1 MVGGF
6 RFWVLGYYRINLSPI
21 RLKSHD
27 LRPITKHNHPKDPEP
42 TTNNQ
47 QPQNMTNILKII
59 RPYQWIKN
67 TFVFLPLF
75 FGQRL
80 TDGELLMN
88 TIITFIAFSF
98 AASSIYCFNDV
109 IDVEADRRHP
119 IKCRRPVASGAVSV
133 TAAYTMMV
141 AMIALSLATLT
152 FLTCKPF
159 ATMGVIA
166 GYWLLNIAY
175 CWRLKRYAIID
186 VCIIAF
192 GFVLRIL
199 AGGTATGIVLSH
211 WLVMMT
217 FLLTLFLSFTK
228 RRDDVLR
235 MMKTGEAPRQNTS
248 RYNLTFINQAITITG
263 SVMLVCY
270 IMYTVSPEVV
280 KNFGT
285 PYIYLTSGYV
295 ILGLLRY
302 IQLAVVDEKSGDPT
316 KVILRDHFTQLIV
329 AAWGL
334 TFLVII
340 YFI

>member
-1 MVGGF
+1 M
-6 RFWVLGYYRINLSPI
+6 
-21 RLKSHD
+21 K
-27 LRPITKHNHPKDPEP
+27 E
-42 TTNNQ
+42 
-47 QPQNMTNILKII
+47 ILKVI
-59 RPYQWIKN
+59 RPHQWVKN

-75 FGQRL
+75 FGHSM
-80 TDGELLMN
+80 TNPELLLN
-88 TIITFIAFSF
+88 SIIVFVAFSF

-119 IKCRRPVASGAVSV
+119 VKCKRPVASGAVGEK
-133 TAAYTMMV
+133 TAYAM
-141 AMIALSLATLT
+141 MIAMAAMSMATLT
-152 FLTCKPF
+152 PLSRSA
-159 ATMGVIA
+159 ATAMGVIT
-166 GYWLLNIAY
+166 GYWLLNMAY

-199 AGGTATGIVLSH
+199 AGGVATDIIPSH

-217 FLLTLFLSFTK
+217 FLLTLFLSFAK

-235 MMKTGEAPRQNTS
+235 MVKTGEAPRQNTS

-280 KNFGT
+280 ASFGT
-285 PYIYLTSGYV
+285 QYIYLTSGYV

-302 IQLAVVDEKSGDPT
+302 IQLAVVDERSGDPT
-316 KVILRDHFTQLIV
+316 KVILHDRFTQLIV
-329 AAWGL
+329 TAWVL

-340 YFI
+340 YIL

>member
-1 MVGGF
+1 M
-6 RFWVLGYYRINLSPI
+6 RHI
-21 RLKSHD
+21 LKV
-27 LRPITKHNHPKDPEP
+27 LRPH
-42 TTNNQ
+42 
-47 QPQNMTNILKII
+47 
-59 RPYQWIKN
+59 QWVKN

-75 FGQRL
+75 FGQRMTESDLL
-80 TDGELLMN
+80 TN
-88 TIITFIAFSF
+88 AIVVFFAYSF

-119 IKCRRPVASGAVSV
+119 VKCKRPVACGAVSE
-133 TAAYTMMV
+133 TAAYMM
-141 AMIALSLATLT
+141 MFLMLALSMGTL
-152 FLTCKPF
+152 F
-159 ATMGVIA
+159 
-166 GYWLLNIAY
+166 LLNREPWETMAVILAYWFLNTAY

-199 AGGTATGIVLSH
+199 AGGVATDIIPSH

-217 FLLTLFLSFTK
+217 FLLTLFLSFAK

-248 RYNLTFINQAITITG
+248 RYNVTFINQAITITG

-270 IMYTVSPEVV
+270 IMYTVSPEVIA
-280 KNFGT
+280 NIGT
-285 PYIYLTSGYV
+285 PYLYLTSGYV

-316 KVILRDHFTQLIV
+316 KVMLHDRFTQIIV
-329 AAWGL
+329 TAWGL
-334 TFLVII
+334 TFLIII
-340 YFI
+340 YL